1 MNKTD
6 SRGLEQLTTTGITL
20 LDINFGE
27 IADASD
33 LDVVLGTNKVDA
45 FEGAVRDNTRTSAAL
60 GAPSDLDLLRVS
72 NVADRRGCPETEIV
86 GVVHPHGLAHGGLGR
101 FSTAV
106 VSSGLTVLG
115 LGRELVVAGREEM
128 SL

>member
-60 GAPSDLDLLRVS
+60 GAPSDFVLLS
-72 NVADRRGCPETEIV
+72 ITDVANLGRCPQAEIV
-86 GVVHPHGLAHGGLGR
+86 RIVDPHILAHRGLR
-101 FSTAV
+101 
-106 VSSGLTVLG
+106 
-115 LGRELVVAGREEM
+115 
-128 SL
+128 